1 MQWLHRKGN
10 PLVWPLCNLEL
21 SHLIQKCDDWSY
33 SASLGYHRLFMDM
46 YMEND
51 MGWAKEN
58 DIYSG
63 PYISLRAK
71 FSSTEKWTYVKKKT
85 EKK

>member
-1 MQWLHRKGN
+1 MAAPEGKSSGVAIVQSGVIPFN
-10 PLVWPLCNLEL
+10 P
-21 SHLIQKCDDWSY
+21 KMR
-33 SASLGYHRLFMDM
+33 RLFMDM
-46 YMEND
+46 YIKND

-85 EKK
+85 EKKVKINRIFRV